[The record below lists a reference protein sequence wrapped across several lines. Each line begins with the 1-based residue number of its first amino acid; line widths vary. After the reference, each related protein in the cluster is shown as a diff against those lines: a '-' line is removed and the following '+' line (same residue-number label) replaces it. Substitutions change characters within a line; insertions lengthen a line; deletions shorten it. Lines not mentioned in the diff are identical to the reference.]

1 MEGTQE
7 AKVISILSEKIIIHW
22 TESEQ
27 KKFTQA
33 LIIYG
38 KDWVKV
44 SDFIGSRTNK

>member
-22 TESEQ
+22 TETEEN
-27 KKFTQA
+27 KFTQA
-33 LIIYG
+33 LNIYG
-38 KDWVKV
+38 KDWLKV